1 MKKYMRV
8 PLEVTA
14 VQYEPGKNIEDG
26 FELFSKVVTNGGLVL
41 DNLVKITREDGT
53 IVCPFVRNRRG
64 LVFIKEGDYIICEEG
79 REKHV
84 CGSDKFHQRFKEI

>member
-1 MKKYMRV
+1 MKRYQRI

-14 VQYEPGKNIEDG
+14 EEYAPGKGIEDG
-26 FELFSKVVTNGGLVL
+26 FDLYSNVITHGGLVL
-41 DNLVKITREDGT
+41 DGLVKITREDGT
-53 IVCPFVRNRRG
+53 IVCPYVRNRRG

-84 CGSDKFHQRFKEI
+84 CGGDKFHQRFKPI